1 MKYVLKFRMGIVGV
15 FVGAILGWL
24 YWKFVGCSSGSC
36 SITSVWYNSTLYGAV
51 LGWLVFDMFRR
62 EQKA

>member
-1 MKYVLKFRMGIVGV
+1 MKYVLKFKMGIAGI
-15 FVGAILGWL
+15 FVGAILGLL

-51 LGWLVFDMFRR
+51 LGWLVFDLFRQ
-62 EQKA
+62 EKKA